1 MQSPEL
7 LAPAGNFEKLKT
19 ALRFGADAVYLG
31 GKFFSLRSFSDNFTD
46 EELKAAAE
54 YVHARGKKMY
64 VTVNIFA
71 KNSDFSQLE
80 KTFRFLQEIGADA
93 ALVTDAGAFALA
105 RKVAPNLPLHIS
117 TQANT
122 TNAYAARFWQEAGAE
137 RVVLARE
144 LSLQEIGAD
153 AALVT
158 DAGAFALARKVA
170 PNLPLHIST
179 QANTTNAYAAR
190 FWQEAGAERVVLARE
205 LSLQEIAQIRD
216 HCPGLELEAFVH
228 GAMCIS
234 YSGRCL
240 LSNYLAHRDSNRG
253 ACVQAC
259 RWKFDL
265 RARRE
270 EVGGLTAEE
279 DERGTYL
286 LNSKD
291 LNMLSHLEEMRR
303 AGVCSFKIE
312 GRMKSSYYLAT
323 VVNAYRRVLD
333 KTLSVE
339 EGQEELKKV
348 AHRAFTTAY
357 MFGDNAETV
366 NYEDSQESGTREYV
380 ADVLA
385 DGLVQMRNRF
395 RTGDKLEILS
405 PTDTFNRTFTVENME
420 DEAGAPVQDAKLVM
434 QKLRLSCPY
443 PLREGDILRRV

>member
-31 GKFFSLRSFSDNFTD
+31 GKSFSLRSFSDNFTD

-93 ALVTDAGAFALA
+93 ALVTDAG
-105 RKVAPNLPLHIS
+105 V
-117 TQANT
+117 
-122 TNAYAARFWQEAGAE
+122 
-137 RVVLARE
+137 
-144 LSLQEIGAD
+144 
-153 AALVT
+153 
-158 DAGAFALARKVA
+158 FALARKVA

-270 EVGGLTAEE
+270 EGGSLTAEE

>member
-31 GKFFSLRSFSDNFTD
+31 GKSFSLRSFSDNFTD

-93 ALVTDAGAFALA
+93 ALVTDAGVFALA
-105 RKVAPNLPLHIS
+105 RKVAP
-117 TQANT
+117 
-122 TNAYAARFWQEAGAE
+122 Y
-137 RVVLARE
+137 
-144 LSLQEIGAD
+144 
-153 AALVT
+153 
-158 DAGAFALARKVA
+158 
-170 PNLPLHIST
+170 LPLHIST

-270 EVGGLTAEE
+270 EGGSLTAEE

-303 AGVCSFKIE
+303 AGVCSYKIE

>member
-31 GKFFSLRSFSDNFTD
+31 GKSFSLRSFSDNFTD

-93 ALVTDAGAFALA
+93 ALVTDAG
-105 RKVAPNLPLHIS
+105 V
-117 TQANT
+117 
-122 TNAYAARFWQEAGAE
+122 
-137 RVVLARE
+137 
-144 LSLQEIGAD
+144 
-153 AALVT
+153 
-158 DAGAFALARKVA
+158 FALARKVA

-270 EVGGLTAEE
+270 EGGGLTAEE

-380 ADVLA
+380 ADVQA

-405 PTDTFNRTFTVENME
+405 PTDTFNRVFTVENME

>member
-31 GKFFSLRSFSDNFTD
+31 GKSFSLRSFSDNFTD
-46 EELKAAAE
+46 EELKAAAK

-80 KTFRFLQEIGADA
+80 KTFRFLLEFGADA
-93 ALVTDAGAFALA
+93 ALVTDAG
-105 RKVAPNLPLHIS
+105 V
-117 TQANT
+117 
-122 TNAYAARFWQEAGAE
+122 
-137 RVVLARE
+137 
-144 LSLQEIGAD
+144 
-153 AALVT
+153 
-158 DAGAFALARKVA
+158 FALARKVA

-270 EVGGLTAEE
+270 EGGSLTAEE